1 MPMVKRKPKRRPQH
15 RPVYCRKELSK
26 NPDRATVLSLMSEAA
41 KQPKRL
47 ISDDEYTELYWQAIH
62 LLKKG
67 EC

>member
-1 MPMVKRKPKRRPQH
+1 M
-15 RPVYCRKELSK
+15 YYRKELNK
-26 NPDRATVLSLMSEAA
+26 NPDRATVLSLISEAA
-41 KQPKRL
+41 HQPKRL